1 MPTDHDNNNNNNNN
15 PSLVPPAVSALRNE
29 AGTSRMQIYRTE
41 SMDIRDERED
51 LKQAAEQSL
60 NVILDLGLDG
70 IIQWVSPSW
79 KDVVGTF
86 AEEIKGTPI
95 ADLLLGN
102 KAAFAD
108 AVESMKKDDSRS
120 QIIRFQVRM
129 GASLYRATEAAGEH
143 LKLLRDPE
151 SQEETSTE
159 EGQGHEDDEEEEQE
173 EDKILN
179 LEGQGIMV
187 YDRSGTGESHVR
199 SFHTPLTAHGV
210 LLTYRIDHVDD

>member
-1 MPTDHDNNNNNNNN
+1 MEHDSNHQ
-15 PSLVPPAVSALRNE
+15 SFVPLAVSALRKE
-29 AGTSRMQIYRTE
+29 EGTSRMQVYRTE

-129 GASLYRATEAAGEH
+129 GASLYRATKAAGDH
-143 LKLLRDPE
+143 LKLLKDPD
-151 SQEETSTE
+151 SQEKPSTE
-159 EGQGHEDDEEEEQE
+159 EGQEKQDDEEEQE
-173 EDKILN
+173 EDKVIT

-187 YDRSGTGESHVR
+187 YDRSGTGESHVGN
-199 SFHTPLTAHGV
+199 FHTALTAHGV
-210 LLTYRIDHVDD
+210 LLTNRTDNVDG